1 MINNKI
7 KILFYFIKNYFNF
20 LYFIKN
26 YFYYFL
32 LYKLK
37 NTSNNLIFLI
47 G

>member
-37 NTSNNLIFLI
+37 NTISHKIN
-47 G
+47 